1 MHGCTKSEYGI
12 STSFVGVAEEYLRHK
27 AAKLEERMRSL
38 EDALA
43 ILQGNTSTQ
52 PHPLLATIWSNEEA
66 DSGSSIDTPP
76 TMAEFNPHAGLID
89 ALGSLHL
96 DGDPQSGTARF
107 FGPSGGSEV
116 RIRRF
121 LITR

>member
-1 MHGCTKSEYGI
+1 MHGCAKSEYGI

-43 ILQGNTSTQ
+43 ILQVNTSTQ
-52 PHPLLATIWSNEEA
+52 PHPLLTTKGSNEE
-66 DSGSSIDTPP
+66 DDGGSIIDTTP
-76 TMAEFNPHAGLID
+76 TTAESNLHGLID
-89 ALGSLHL
+89 ALGSLYL
-96 DGDPQSGTARF
+96 DGDPQSGTACF

-116 RIRRF
+116 RTIC
-121 LITR
+121 LLLTH